1 MITPELINTL
11 KTLKDLGCVGIK
23 ISFEDEGAQHNEI
36 ISMRYLTALLGLEL
50 SIKVGG
56 GEAKR
61 DIVDCM
67 HLNADIIVAPMVET
81 NFALSK
87 FLTIL
92 KNNGYTGKKGFNL
105 ETITSYNNLDTFE
118 KSFEELDYIVF
129 GRVDFVSSLGKD
141 RSFVDTEEM
150 YNYVSNVFSA
160 AKKHDIK
167 CCMGGAISNNS
178 GEFIKKLVAE
188 NLLDKFETRYV
199 IFESSKVDVN
209 NFEQLILNA
218 TKFELEWL
226 RHISNRYQEFANKDA
241 KRIVMIENRFKQV
254 SE

>member
-11 KTLKDLGCVGIK
+11 KKLKDIGCVGIK

-36 ISMRYLTALLGLEL
+36 ISMRYLTSLLGLNL
-50 SIKVGG
+50 SIKIGG

-67 HLNADIIVAPMVET
+67 HLNADVIVCPMIET

-87 FLTIL
+87 FLTIF

-105 ETITSYNNLDTFE
+105 ETITSYNNLQSFE
-118 KSFEELDYIVF
+118 KSFEYLDYLIF
-129 GRVDFVSSLGKD
+129 GRVDFVNSLGKD
-141 RSFVDTEEM
+141 RLFVDTDEM
-150 YNYVSNVFSA
+150 YNYMSSVFSV
-160 AKKHDIK
+160 AKKHGIK

-178 GEFIKKLVAE
+178 GEIIKKLVSN
-188 NLLDKFETRYV
+188 NLLDNFETRYV
-199 IFESSKVDVN
+199 IFDVSKIDLD
-209 NFEQLILNA
+209 NFQELILNS

-226 RHISNRYQEFANKDA
+226 KHIRNRYQEFANKDA
-241 KRIVMIENRFKQV
+241 NRIVMIENRFKQV
-254 SE
+254 FE

>member
-1 MITPELINTL
+1 MITPELIHIL
-11 KTLKDLGCVGIK
+11 KKLKDIGCVGIK

-36 ISMRYLTALLGLEL
+36 VSMRYLTALLGLDL
-50 SIKVGG
+50 SIKIGG

-67 HLNADIIVAPMVET
+67 HLNADIIISPMVET

-92 KNNGYTGKKGFNL
+92 KNNGYTGKKGFNI
-105 ETITSYNNLDTFE
+105 ETITSYNNLESFK
-118 KSFEELDYIVF
+118 KSFDDLDYLIF
-129 GRVDFVSSLGKD
+129 GRVDFVCSLGKD
-141 RSFVDTEEM
+141 RDFVDTDEM
-150 YNYVSNVFSA
+150 YNYISTVFSA
-160 AKKHDIK
+160 AKKHNIK
-167 CCMGGAISNNS
+167 CCMGGGISNNS
-178 GEFIKKLVAE
+178 KKFIKKLVSN

-199 IFESSKVDVN
+199 IFDTSKIDLN

-218 TKFELEWL
+218 TKFELEWIKY
-226 RHISNRYQEFANKDA
+226 ISNRYQEFANKDA
-241 KRIVMIENRFKQV
+241 NRIVMIENRFKNA

>member
-1 MITPELINTL
+1 MITPELINIL
-11 KTLKDLGCVGIK
+11 KDLKDLGCVGIK

-36 ISMRYLTALLGLEL
+36 ISMRYLTALLGLDL
-50 SIKVGG
+50 SIKIGG

-105 ETITSYNNLDTFE
+105 ETITSFENLESFQ
-118 KSFEELDYIVF
+118 KSFEQLDYLVF

-141 RSFVDTEEM
+141 RTFVDTEEM
-150 YNYVSNVFSA
+150 YKYVSTVFSA

-178 GEFIKKLVAE
+178 ADFVKKLISE

-209 NFEQLILNA
+209 NFEKLILNA

-226 RHISNRYQEFANKDA
+226 RHISKRYQGFADKDA
-241 KRIVMIENRFKQV
+241 KRILMIEDRFKQV
-254 SE
+254 SA